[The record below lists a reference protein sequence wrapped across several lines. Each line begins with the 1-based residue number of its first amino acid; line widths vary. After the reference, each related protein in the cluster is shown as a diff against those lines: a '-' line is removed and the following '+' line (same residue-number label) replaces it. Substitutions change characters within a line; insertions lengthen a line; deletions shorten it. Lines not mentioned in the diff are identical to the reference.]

1 MRSTPLFA
9 MLLSNMGGVIR
20 YRGREI
26 SGEQIDFIRRLI
38 ACNPDASRR
47 ALSVKLCEAW
57 DWQQTNGQLCDMVC
71 RGLMLQ
77 LHRAGLLKL
86 PPKKQSPP
94 NPLAKRRS
102 KPARV
107 EIDQRPIRCSVK
119 ELGPLQI
126 RQVRRSELEGLYN
139 SLIEYHHYLGY
150 THAVGEQL
158 KFLIFSGHRPIACFT
173 FSSAP
178 RHLGPRD
185 RFIGW
190 STHQRRANIHLIAYN
205 SRFLIPP
212 WVQVRHLAGHLLG
225 RIARHISDAWQ
236 QLYRHPIYF
245 LETFVDTERFK
256 GTSYK
261 AANWIYLGLTT
272 GRGKDDHTYKPNRSL
287 KAIWGYPLSGDFRR
301 HLHGES

>member
-1 MRSTPLFA
+1 
-9 MLLSNMGGVIR
+9 MGGVIR

-26 SGEQIDFIRRLI
+26 TGEQLEFIRSLI
-38 ACNPDASRR
+38 ADNPTDSRR
-47 ALSVKLCEAW
+47 ALSQKLCEAW
-57 DWQQTNGQLCDMVC
+57 DWRQANGQLSDMVC

-77 LHRAGLLKL
+77 LHREGLLEL
-86 PPKKQSPP
+86 PPKKHSPP
-94 NPLAKRRS
+94 NPLAGGRS
-102 KPARV
+102 KPPRI
-107 EIDQRPIRCSVK
+107 EIDQTPMRCSVK
-119 ELGPLQI
+119 ELGPLEI
-126 RQVRRSELEGLYN
+126 RQVRRSKFEEGYN
-139 SLIEYHHYLGY
+139 SLIEYNHYLGY

-158 KFLIFSGHRPIACFT
+158 KFLVFSFRRPIGCFT

-190 STHQRRANIHLIAYN
+190 SAHQRKANIHLIAYN

-212 WVQVRHLAGHLLG
+212 WVQVRHLASHLLG
-225 RIARHISDAWQ
+225 RIAGQISGAWEE
-236 QLYRHPIYF
+236 LYHHPIYF

-272 GRGKDDHTYKPNRSL
+272 GRGKDDHTNRPNRSL
-287 KAIWGYPLSGDFRR
+287 KAIWGYPLSRDYRR
-301 HLHGES
+301 HLRSREP

>member
-1 MRSTPLFA
+1 
-9 MLLSNMGGVIR
+9 MLALDMGGVIR

-26 SGEQIDFIRRLI
+26 SGEQIEFIRGLV
-38 ACNPDASRR
+38 ADNPTASRR

-57 DWQQTNGQLCDMVC
+57 DWRQANGQLRDMVC

-77 LHRAGLLKL
+77 LHRAGLLRL

-94 NPLAKRRS
+94 NPLAAGRS
-102 KPARV
+102 RPARA
-107 EIDQRPIRCSVK
+107 EIDQRPVSCSVK
-119 ELGPLQI
+119 ELGPLEI

-158 KFLIFSGHRPIACFT
+158 KFLVSSDNRPIGCFT

-190 STHQRRANIHLIAYN
+190 STQQRRANIHLLAYN
-205 SRFLIPP
+205 SRFLILP
-212 WVQVRHLAGHLLG
+212 WVQVRHLASHLLG
-225 RIARHISDAWQ
+225 RISRHISSAWQ
-236 QLYRHPIYF
+236 ELYRHPIYF

-256 GTSYK
+256 GISYK

-287 KAIWGYPLSGDFRR
+287 KAIWCYPLSAEFRR
-301 HLHGES
+301 HLHEGA

>member
-1 MRSTPLFA
+1 ME
-9 MLLSNMGGVIR
+9 GIIR
-20 YRGREI
+20 YRGRDI
-26 SGEQIDFIRRLI
+26 SYEQIEFIRRLV
-38 ACNPDASRR
+38 ADNPHASRR

-57 DWQQTNGQLCDMVC
+57 DWRQANGQLRDMVC

-77 LHRAGLLKL
+77 LHRAGHLRL
-86 PPKKQSPP
+86 PPKRQSPP
-94 NPLAKRRS
+94 NPLAKQRS
-102 KPARV
+102 RPARV
-107 EIDQRPIRCSVK
+107 EIDQTPICCSVK
-119 ELGPLQI
+119 ELGPIEI

-158 KFLIFSGHRPIACFT
+158 KFLVFSGHRPIACFT

-190 STHQRRANIHLIAYN
+190 NKEQRKANIHLIAYN
-205 SRFLIPP
+205 SRFLILP
-212 WVQVRHLAGHLLG
+212 WVQVRHLASHLLG
-225 RIARHISDAWQ
+225 RIARHISSAWQ
-236 QLYRHPIYF
+236 ELYHHPIYF
-245 LETFVDTERFK
+245 LETFIDTERFK
-256 GTSYK
+256 GISYQ

-287 KAIWGYPLSGDFRR
+287 KTIWGYPLIGEFRR
-301 HLHGES
+301 HLHEGLER

>member
-1 MRSTPLFA
+1 
-9 MLLSNMGGVIR
+9 MGGIIR

-26 SGEQIDFIRRLI
+26 TGEQLEFIRRLV
-38 ACNPDASRR
+38 ADNPADSRR
-47 ALSVKLCEAW
+47 ALSKKLCEAW
-57 DWQQTNGQLCDMVC
+57 DWRQANGQLSDMVC

-77 LHRAGLLKL
+77 LHREGLLLL
-86 PPKKQSPP
+86 PPKKHSPP
-94 NPLAKRRS
+94 NPLGRRRS
-102 KPARV
+102 KPPRI
-107 EIDQRPIRCSVK
+107 EIDKTPIRCSVK
-119 ELGPLQI
+119 ELGPLEI

-158 KFLIFSGHRPIACFT
+158 KFLVFSYRRPIGCFT

-190 STHQRRANIHLIAYN
+190 SASQRKANIHLIAYN

-212 WVQVRHLAGHLLG
+212 WVQVRHLASHLLG
-225 RIARHISDAWQ
+225 RIARHISGVWEE
-236 QLYRHPIYF
+236 LYRHPIYF
-245 LETFVDTERFK
+245 LETFVDTERFE
-256 GTSYK
+256 GISYK

>member
-1 MRSTPLFA
+1 
-9 MLLSNMGGVIR
+9 MLLPNMGGIIQ

-38 ACNPDASRR
+38 ACNPHASRR
-47 ALSVKLCEAW
+47 TLSVKLCEMW
-57 DWQQTNGQLCDMVC
+57 DWRQANGQLRDMVC

-77 LHRAGLLKL
+77 LHRAGFLTL
-86 PPKKQSPP
+86 PPKKHSPP

-102 KPARV
+102 KPPRV

-119 ELGPLQI
+119 ELERLEI
-126 RQVRRSELEGLYN
+126 RQVRHSELEGLYN

-190 STHQRRANIHLIAYN
+190 DKDQRRANIHLIAYN
-205 SRFLIPP
+205 SRFLILP
-212 WVQVRHLAGHLLG
+212 WVRVPQLASHLLG
-225 RIARHISDAWQ
+225 RIARHISGAWQ
-236 QLYRHPIYF
+236 QLYHHPIYL

-256 GTSYK
+256 GISYQ

-272 GRGKDDHTYKPNRSL
+272 GRGKEDHTHKPNRSL
-287 KAIWGYPLSGDFRR
+287 KAIWCYPLSAEFRR
-301 HLHGES
+301 HLHEGA